1 MKAFV
6 PWYTTKWIIEEVE
19 TEDLRELGRSGS
31 GLFTKVRNGERYGTI
46 YHNPFYKT
54 VDAVNKYINKEYAAK
69 DETIILGGVK

>member
-19 TEDLRELGRSGS
+19 TDDLRELGRSGP
-31 GLFTKVRNGERYGTI
+31 GLFTKVKNGEHYGTI

-54 VDAVNKYINKEYAAK
+54 VDAVNKYINKEYVAK
-69 DETIILGGVK
+69 DETIILGGAK